1 MDSGRSSRCCS
12 CPTWAPSSV
21 HRHRGGPR
29 SPWAGSSSVGSSCY
43 GRGGVI
49 DIERDAALPD
59 NTLSDTTLS
68 DTTLSDTALPATP
81 HSTTH
86 HPATLHPTT
95 HHPASLHPNWSST
108 SSTRSISSTVL

>member
-1 MDSGRSSRCCS
+1 MDSGRSSRSCS

-21 HRHRGGPR
+21 HRHRVGRR

-59 NTLSDTTLS
+59 NALS